1 MLPPVWRLL
10 MSVARAGLRSYPLV
24 HSASG
29 QCAGSS
35 PVSSHPQPLVLSQLP
50 KPIVCGGVRRCA
62 SVTWPPDAGVGQGE
76 PGPVADMTSCRVP
89 PSLTSLMPRVA
100 MALRIWA

>member
-10 MSVARAGLRSYPLV
+10 SVSVARAGLRSYPLV

-35 PVSSHPQPLVLSQLP
+35 PVSSHPRAILGRGSGLVRTVAVQHQLS
-50 KPIVCGGVRRCA
+50 
-62 SVTWPPDAGVGQGE
+62 
-76 PGPVADMTSCRVP
+76 
-89 PSLTSLMPRVA
+89 
-100 MALRIWA
+100 

>member
-10 MSVARAGLRSYPLV
+10 SVSVARGGLRSYPLV

-35 PVSSHPQPLVLSQLP
+35 PVSSSTRHPETWIGPRPARGSAASAFLVGFRSRWCFASCLNRL
-50 KPIVCGGVRRCA
+50 CA
-62 SVTWPPDAGVGQGE
+62 VV
-76 PGPVADMTSCRVP
+76 
-89 PSLTSLMPRVA
+89 
-100 MALRIWA
+100 